1 MNTPKPT
8 ALKVVQGTFRKDR
21 SEANEPLL
29 PVCRPDPA
37 DYLDDEARDF
47 HAELVD
53 VLELMQVVTL
63 ADRAALSAIADVWS
77 ELSAYRSE
85 IELHGLTIEGV
96 DNQGNKKLKANP
108 AVAMRAD
115 AWRRL
120 MSGLQQFGLTPS
132 SRTKVAAIKK
142 MEKKSDPWSDL

>member
-1 MNTPKPT
+1 MNPPKPT
-8 ALKVVQGTFRKDR
+8 SLKVVQGTFRRDR

-29 PVCRPDPA
+29 PVCRPAPA
-37 DYLDDEARDF
+37 DYLDDEARIF
-47 HAELVD
+47 HGDLVD
-53 VLELMQVVTL
+53 VLEVMQVVTL
-63 ADRAALSAIADVWS
+63 ADHAALSAISDAWS
-77 ELSAYRSE
+77 ELAAYRAE
-85 IELHGLTIEGV
+85 IQRHGLTIEGV

-132 SRTKVAAIKK
+132 SRTKIASIKK
-142 MEKKSDPWSDL
+142 MEQKSDPWSDL